1 MSISDIL
8 VLLSI
13 GLFAGFLSGMVGIGG
28 GIVVVPVL
36 VYFFS
41 MNQKTAQGSVLF
53 MFLLPVGIL
62 GVMNYYRAGHV
73 DMKLAAIMAIT
84 FVVGSYLGSRTAI
97 AIDTKL
103 VKQIFGGTI
112 MLVGFKM
119 LVGR

>member
-41 MNQKTAQGSVLF
+41 MNQKTAQGTVLF

-84 FVVGSYLGSRTAI
+84 FVAGSYLGSKTAI

-119 LVGR
+119 LLGK

>member
-1 MSISDIL
+1 MSGSEIL
-8 VLLSI
+8 VLLGI
-13 GLFAGFLSGMVGIGG
+13 GLFAGFLSGLVGIGG

-41 MNQKTAQGSVLF
+41 MNQKTAQGTVLF

-62 GVMNYYRAGHV
+62 GVINYYRAGHV

-84 FVVGSYLGSRTAI
+84 FVAGSYLGSKSAI
-97 AIDTKL
+97 TLDTKL

-112 MLVGFKM
+112 MLIGLKM
-119 LVGR
+119 LLGK